1 MKIEIFLEYFVNDR
15 REKSRW
21 TDRWHR
27 REKNSEKTDRSV
39 TSRQSEVL
47 KSST

>member
-1 MKIEIFLEYFVNDR
+1 MRIEIFLEYFVNDR
-15 REKSRW
+15 REKIDGLIGGIDS
-21 TDRWHR
+21 
-27 REKNSEKTDRSV
+27 KKKSEKRDRSM